1 MTLATVPRYDGDR
14 LSADAGH
21 ALVVGASMAGLCAA
35 RVLADEYRQV
45 TVVDR
50 DPLPVAPVPRDGA
63 PQGAHPHALQEAGR
77 ATLEDLV
84 PGYGEALVSAGGLII
99 DAARDFRFYDEG
111 GFLADGP
118 RRMPMY
124 TASRPLFERVLCEQV
139 AALDGVDLRGECRFT
154 EYLLD
159 ERRDRVTGAVVRDER
174 GSRTELAAD
183 LVVDATGRA
192 SRTPTWLADH
202 GYERPRVDEVTVDLE
217 YSTVVVE
224 RPPDERY
231 AVWGPATPPN
241 TKGAGAAPVEGGR
254 WQVVLQ
260 GVHGTAPPSDPDEFE
275 AFAADLPFS
284 DIERLLREHSRHD
297 DTVRQYP
304 FPSNRRHRYESLDR
318 LPEGLLVTGDAV
330 ASFNPVY
337 GQGISVAALEALVLH
352 HTLAAGGRESLGER
366 FFDRVS
372 PVIDVAWTM
381 AVGADFQFPQTTGPK
396 PRGADLVARYLS
408 RLTRRAHTDGALRDA
423 LFRVIMMEREPTS
436 LLRPGVVWRTVR
448 PRV

>member
-1 MTLATVPRYDGDR
+1 MTLATVPRYDGER
-14 LSADAGH
+14 LSRGDGH
-21 ALVVGASMAGLCAA
+21 ALVVGGSVAGLCAA

-50 DPLPVAPVPRDGA
+50 DPLPTAPAPRDGA

-77 ATLEDLV
+77 ATLEDLF

-124 TASRPLFERVLCEQV
+124 TASRPLFERVLCERV
-139 AALDGVDLRGECRFT
+139 ADLDGVQLRGESPFT

-159 ERRDRVTGAVVRDER
+159 ERRGRVTGAVVRDET
-174 GSRTELAAD
+174 GTEEALAAD

-192 SRTPTWLADH
+192 SRTPAWLADH
-202 GYERPRVDEVTVDLE
+202 GYERPPVDEVHVDLE
-217 YSTVVVE
+217 YSTLLVE

-231 AVWGPATPPN
+231 AIWGPATPPN
-241 TKGAGAAPVEGGR
+241 TKGAGAAPIEGGR

-260 GVHGTAPPSDPDEFE
+260 GVHGTSPPADPDEFE
-275 AFAADLPFS
+275 AFAAGLQFPDV
-284 DIERLLREHSRHD
+284 ERLLRDHPRHD
-297 DTVRQYP
+297 DEVRRYP
-304 FPSNRRHRYESLDR
+304 FPSNRRHRYGALDQ
-318 LPEGLLVTGDAV
+318 LPEGLVVTGDAV

-352 HTLAAGGRESLGER
+352 HVLADGGRTRLGER
-366 FFDRVS
+366 YFDRVS
-372 PVIDVAWTM
+372 PVVDIAWTM

-408 RLTRRAHTDGALRDA
+408 RLTRRAHTDGRLRDA
-423 LFRVIMMEREPTS
+423 LFRVIMMERDPTT
-436 LLRPGVVWRTVR
+436 LLRPGVLWRVLR
-448 PRV
+448 PGG